1 MGWRVSCR
9 FGAVVVCS
17 ELLWGSMG
25 FAGGRM
31 VGVRMGGVQK
41 ALRRLVGLTIVVVLV
56 QAMSCRS
63 CH

>member
-1 MGWRVSCR
+1 
-9 FGAVVVCS
+9 
-17 ELLWGSMG
+17 
-25 FAGGRM
+25 M

-41 ALRRLVGLTIVVVLV
+41 ALRRLAGLTIVVVLV